1 MRLHLRAVHLQTPP
15 RPREQQDQGAGR
27 GIGGGQG
34 GARGPGS
41 HGEKNPGSCPDF
53 GGFFFIGGRVMN
65 EMALD
70 CCNNEIYV
78 EIVLL
83 QKSLFV

>member
-27 GIGGGQG
+27 SIGGGG
-34 GARGPGS
+34 REEPGVQVAM
-41 HGEKNPGSCPDF
+41 EKKPGVVSRLRC
-53 GGFFFIGGRVMN
+53 FFIGGRVMN

-70 CCNNEIYV
+70 CCNNEIFV

>member
-1 MRLHLRAVHLQTPP
+1 MEKKTRGRVQT
-15 RPREQQDQGAGR
+15 
-27 GIGGGQG
+27 
-34 GARGPGS
+34 S
-41 HGEKNPGSCPDF
+41 V
-53 GGFFFIGGRVMN
+53 GFFFIGGRVMN